1 MRILMILPFA
11 LLLLA
16 GCSGDSDNAVGNWQV
31 REMKVGGRMMYSD
44 EQKELDRLFEDY
56 RAEKDP
62 ERTLTREQVV
72 VLRDVFDREMDM
84 ISRMTLDIM
93 DDGSFVSLRYQGT
106 TPVETKG
113 KLAFDEEK
121 GEVTMKSDIDEK
133 LEYVLDGDVLMFKNS
148 DAEVTYKRK

>member
-1 MRILMILPFA
+1 MIIPFA
-11 LLLLA
+11 LLILA
-16 GCSGDSDNAVGNWQV
+16 GCSGDSDNAVGNWEV

-44 EQKELDRLFEDY
+44 EKKELDRLFADY

-62 ERTLTREQVV
+62 DRTFTAEQVR

-84 ISRMTLDIM
+84 VSRMTLEIKE
-93 DDGSFVSLRYQGT
+93 DGSFVSVRYQGT

-113 KLAFDEEK
+113 KLVFDEEK

-133 LEYVLDGDVLMFKNS
+133 LEYILDDDELTFKNS
-148 DAEVTYKRK
+148 EAEVTYKRK

>member
-1 MRILMILPFA
+1 MIIPFA

-16 GCSGDSDNAVGNWQV
+16 GCSGDSDNAVGNWEV

-44 EQKELDRLFEDY
+44 EKKELDRLFADY

-62 ERTLTREQVV
+62 DRTFTKQQVT

-84 ISRMTLDIM
+84 VSRMTLEIKE
-93 DDGSFVSLRYQGT
+93 DGSFVSVRYQGT

-113 KLAFDEEK
+113 KLVFDEKK

-133 LEYVLDGDVLMFKNS
+133 LEYILDDDELTFKNS
-148 DAEVTYKRK
+148 EAEVTYKRK